1 MNKGTRE
8 RWNSEELR
16 RMTSQVV
23 KDSERNLGLYSCK
36 IHYYFPVT
44 DSSADHNVWCLT
56 PEPCKNLCF
65 DSDVFYFDDRI
76 VLLGLEQEFLFMTP

>member
-16 RMTSQVV
+16 RMTNKVV
-23 KDSERNLGLYSCK
+23 KDSERKLGLYSCI

-44 DSSADHNVWCLT
+44 DSSADDNV
-56 PEPCKNLCF
+56 
-65 DSDVFYFDDRI
+65 
-76 VLLGLEQEFLFMTP
+76 